1 MEAFRALHWLLASRG
16 CTPYLRLTNPTL
28 DLRGAVAGRVGA
40 AEAATRVM
48 GAAAVIFLLVVV
60 ALVLPVVVSLSVIF
74 LLLVLVVAILVL
86 ALVGNGVKIGVEV
99 RVEFGVEE
107 LFKSRGLA
115 GKLFSAM
122 TACAK
127 KLEGNTSTYEQ
138 LCPQKSNQYAFEVSS
153 DEKGT

>member
-1 MEAFRALHWLLASRG
+1 M
-16 CTPYLRLTNPTL
+16 
-28 DLRGAVAGRVGA
+28 AGRVGA

-48 GAAAVIFLLVVV
+48 GAAAVIFLLVVVV